1 MGQGSVKGG
10 LQADGVQRDPAG
22 AHVLVGAQQVGAAIG
37 THAVALA
44 EVAIGI
50 GQGLVGTGHRLGGTD
65 GRDAQLGTTGAEVGH
80 HFLQGGGNGIG
91 GGEIEQVETAT
102 QVVQQEVV
110 RGQTESTRIL

>member
-1 MGQGSVKGG
+1 MVLSWGISLLGQGSVKGG

-22 AHVLVGAQQVGAAIG
+22 AHVLVGPQQVGAAIG

-50 GQGLVGTGHRLGGTD
+50 GQGLVGTGHPLGGTD

-91 GGEIEQVETAT
+91 GGCSLLEFLSQSEVE
-102 QVVQQEVV
+102 VGE
-110 RGQTESTRIL
+110 L